1 MQACFFSAAGAVLQ
15 DLQGAGG
22 GKAVKLQP
30 FCPCDESSAVYSQ
43 LTVVK
48 FIQELQISIATATV
62 EIWQTSSPLG
72 IIVTT
77 SKANSETS
85 IICSRSFV
93 YLGKQKYQEMLS
105 LLASY

>member
-1 MQACFFSAAGAVLQ
+1 MQAGFFSAAGAVLQ

-22 GKAVKLQP
+22 GKAMKLQP
-30 FCPCDESSAVYSQ
+30 FCPCDESSAVCSR
-43 LTVVK
+43 LTAVK
-48 FIQELQISIATATV
+48 FIQELQMSIATATV
-62 EIWQTSSPLG
+62 EVCQTFSPLG

-93 YLGKQKYQEMLS
+93 YLGKGKYPEMLV